1 MEDCDFL
8 EYVRRYNNYF
18 VLFLPY
24 TNSHFIREGVIAI
37 LRAPVQPAQARV
49 DPRDGRG
56 GLVA

>member
-1 MEDCDFL
+1 MQTTSFFSYL
-8 EYVRRYNNYF
+8 I
-18 VLFLPY
+18 P
-24 TNSHFIREGVIAI
+24 THFIREGAIAI